1 MPVPVPQCHS
11 WPDGQ
16 WEAAGAGSGCPWGL
30 ASSEGPGG
38 CSGGLVK
45 GVQRSSAGGIGPAL
59 GRRVGRTPTLTYL
72 LGTKENETPFAAPV
86 YTWAW

>member
-1 MPVPVPQCHS
+1 M
-11 WPDGQ
+11 
-16 WEAAGAGSGCPWGL
+16 
-30 ASSEGPGG
+30 
-38 CSGGLVK
+38 K